1 VNPIGTGTD
10 VFGQLTFA
18 KRNGNE
24 RHVTSNLLFRE
35 GGNYKEFAP
44 APRHSRGTSLSNRR
58 ALSGRLIMTKQVL
71 FVQGAGEDVHDR
83 WDDKL
88 VESLERELGAGYAV
102 RYPRMP
108 NEDDPRYSDW
118 KAALFG
124 EFDSLQ
130 DGAILVGHSVGGTIL
145 IHAVGGTILI
155 HALAE
160 RLPRPRLGG
169 IFLVAAPFIGEGG
182 WPSAD
187 IGPRTDFS
195 KSVPAGVP
203 IFLYHG
209 TEDEI
214 VPVAHVHLYAKAIPH
229 AAVRT
234 CERSNHQLNN
244 DMSQV
249 ARDIR
254 SVS

>member
-1 VNPIGTGTD
+1 
-10 VFGQLTFA
+10 
-18 KRNGNE
+18 
-24 RHVTSNLLFRE
+24 
-35 GGNYKEFAP
+35 
-44 APRHSRGTSLSNRR
+44 
-58 ALSGRLIMTKQVL
+58 MTKQVL

-102 RYPRMP
+102 CYPRMP
-108 NEDDPRYSDW
+108 NEDDPRYSRW
-118 KAALFG
+118 KAVLFG
-124 EFDSLQ
+124 EFDSLP
-130 DGAILVGHSVGGTIL
+130 DGAILVGHSVGGAIL
-145 IHAVGGTILI
+145 IQ
-155 HALAE
+155 ALAD

-187 IGPRTDFS
+187 IRPCTDFS
-195 KSVPAGVP
+195 KSVPAEVP

-209 TEDEI
+209 IDDEI

-234 CERSNHQLNN
+234 CERSDHQLNN

-254 SVS
+254 SVSF